1 MNDTV
6 TVWTRKFKTSRL
18 LQRKQM
24 VIDIL
29 CPGEAAVPKTDIR
42 EKLANMCET
51 APDVIFV
58 FGFRTHFGG
67 SKEAGF
73 GTVCDSL
80 DYATKNEP
88 RRRLARRSLYE
99 KRKTSKNPPKT
110 KPRKKCKDRMKKVGG
125 CTGQCQH

>member
-88 RRRLARRSLYE
+88 RRRLARHSLYE
-99 KRKTSKNPPKT
+99 ERNLKKKPQKQNPERNART
-110 KPRKKCKDRMKKVGG
+110 E
-125 CTGQCQH
+125 